1 MSAVKIDDGNFEAEV
16 MQSSNPVL
24 VDFHAPWCGPCRVIG
39 PVVDQLAEE
48 YEGRVTVGKVNID
61 ENPEAT
67 HRWSVRSIPTV
78 MLFVDGKMIEVVNGM
93 VGKDYLTDMIEK
105 SLS

>member
-16 MQSSNPVL
+16 MQSSQPVL

-39 PVVDQLAEE
+39 PVIDELATE
-48 YEGRVTVGKVNID
+48 YDEQVTVGKVNID
-61 ENPEAT
+61 ENPEVT

-78 MLFVDGKMIEVVNGM
+78 MMFKDGKMIEVVNGL
-93 VGKDYLTDMIEK
+93 VGKDRLTDMIEK